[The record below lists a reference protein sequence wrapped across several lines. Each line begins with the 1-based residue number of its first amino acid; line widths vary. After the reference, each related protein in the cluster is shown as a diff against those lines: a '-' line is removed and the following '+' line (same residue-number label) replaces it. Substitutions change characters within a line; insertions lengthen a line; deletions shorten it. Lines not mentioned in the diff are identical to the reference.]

1 MQMIS
6 TAAAQDQAAFH
17 SALQSAQRRARS
29 SYFDQHVISD
39 AEGGYI
45 TIDEG
50 DYGVL
55 PMPLIERIVHTVRGE
70 RIDEY

>member
-1 MQMIS
+1 MQMTS
-6 TAAAQDQAAFH
+6 TAAAQDHAVFQA
-17 SALQSAQRRARS
+17 ALQSAQRRARS

-39 AEGGYI
+39 AGGYA

-55 PMPLIERIVHTVRGE
+55 PMSLIDRIVHTVRGE
-70 RIDEY
+70 LLDEY

>member
-6 TAAAQDQAAFH
+6 TPAARDQAAFL
-17 SALQSAQRRARS
+17 SVLQSAQRRARG
-29 SYFDQHVISD
+29 SYFDQHVITD
-39 AEGGYI
+39 LEGSYVV
-45 TIDEG
+45 IDEG
-50 DYGVL
+50 DYGAL